1 VSTRTVSSFLAVAIL
16 APLTAGAAA
25 DPKADYYVYVCA
37 ESDDTVDLVKFGPDG
52 GEVLKRVPVGVFP
65 NEIEGPHGIKVHPN
79 GRHWFVSI
87 AHGLPYGS
95 IFKYETETDL
105 SVADTQAGLFPAS
118 MDISPQ
124 TGFLFVV
131 NFNLH
136 GDMVPSTMSVID
148 TVSMSEIA
156 QIEHGIMP
164 HGSRFGPDGKHSYSV
179 GMMSDDLIEIDAMQL
194 KVSRRLLLTKD
205 DAAPAQHGA
214 GHGGGADHSQMAVT
228 KPTWAQ
234 PHPGKPL
241 VYVALQGVDQV
252 VEVDLEQWKIVRR
265 FATRKGPYN
274 LGISPDG
281 KILVVTEKLNHS
293 IALWDTESGK
303 EVAHVETTRRLP
315 HGVAMSPDGRLAFI
329 SVEGVG
335 GDPGT
340 VEVFDLR
347 LRERVAA
354 IDTGKQA
361 SGIDFWKMVALTG
374 KTTNR

>member
-1 VSTRTVSSFLAVAIL
+1 MSTRTRWSVFALAIL
-16 APLTAGAAA
+16 APLTASAAA
-25 DPKADYYVYVCA
+25 EPKAEYYVYVCA

-52 GEVLKRVPVGVFP
+52 GELLKRVPVGVFP
-65 NEIEGPHGIKVHPN
+65 NEIEGPHGIRVHPN

-95 IFKYETETDL
+95 IFKYETGTDL

-118 MDISPQ
+118 MDINPL

-156 QIEHGIMP
+156 QVEHGIMP
-164 HGSRFGPDGKHSYSV
+164 HGSRFGPDGKYSYSV
-179 GMMSDDLIEIDAMQL
+179 GMMSDDLIEIDSIQL
-194 KVSRRLLLTKD
+194 KVSRKLLLTKN
-205 DAAPAQHGA
+205 DAAPAHHGA
-214 GHGGGADHSQMAVT
+214 GHADGDHAQMAVT

-234 PHPGKPL
+234 PHPEKPL

-252 VEVDLEQWKIVRR
+252 VEVDLEKWKIVRR
-265 FATRKGPYN
+265 FSTRKGPYN
-274 LGISPDG
+274 LGVSPDG
-281 KILVVTEKLNHS
+281 RILVVTEKLNHS
-293 IALWDTESGK
+293 VALWDTKSGK
-303 EVAHVETTRRLP
+303 ELANVETTRRLP
-315 HGVAMSPDGRLAFI
+315 HGVAMSPDSRFAFI

-340 VEVFDLR
+340 VEVFDLQ
-347 LRERVAA
+347 LLERVAA
-354 IDTGKQA
+354 IDVGKQG
-361 SGIDFWKMVALTG
+361 SGIDFWKMTPQADEG
-374 KTTNR
+374 TNR